1 MAPGQV
7 PHHCASWRETY
18 PFFLLCPLMG
28 LLSRAWSH
36 LRGPGPPEPWLLEA
50 VTEADQ
56 GEAGLGVETKT
67 FPATCHAP
75 WVRHFQGETG
85 DSGAAEEEGEAF
97 WEACHDL
104 KANRSPL
111 KAWELSEVDDEEYA
125 GDQAASVPKEQGGE
139 FRNGQ
144 PAPLSPSLLRT
155 LQEPRGEEP
164 SVEGGAA
171 ENEMITF
178 FSFPPSLW
186 ECGTGEEEEEEA
198 VHKEAARTPTAPL
211 SPGSKPKAQVYCAG
225 EEGVQATEEERTE
238 NREVRKSCV
247 SPSSS
252 GFHPGAWEWC
262 LGEDTEEED
271 EDSDT
276 GPTEEEGEAEDP
288 CSISS
293 TSALTRAWVYRP
305 GEDTEEEDEDTD
317 TGPAEEKGEAEGP
330 SSIPSTS
337 ALVRAWV
344 YRPGDD
350 TEEEDEDSD
359 TGPAE
364 EEEEAEGPSSIPAT
378 SALVRAW
385 VYRPGEDT
393 EEEDEDSDTEPA
405 EEEED
410 DEGPSSIPPTSA
422 LVRAWVYRPGE
433 DTEEDDEDSD
443 TGPAEEEEE
452 AEGPS
457 SIPSTSALV
466 RAWVYRP
473 GEDTEEEDEDS
484 DTGPAKEEGEAEATD
499 TFSRAWVY
507 RPGED
512 TEQEEDSE
520 AAHSEPSPSL
530 QAQST
535 LHRGWTYRPREEDM
549 GAGAVAEERGEAE
562 PCPFRVA
569 IYLPGEKL
577 PPPWARPQLPLRL
590 RRRLK
595 PTETPTRHPDPETS
609 LQSRKVRFSEK
620 VSVHL
625 LAVWAGP
632 AQAARR
638 GPWEQL
644 ARDRSRF
651 ARRIAQAQEQLG
663 PCLTPAA
670 QARAWARCG
679 NPTSLLAA
687 TPAVPQ
693 ISPLSSIQA
702 TPLSQVGASPPT
714 PVSPSPCLDLSGR
727 CG

>member
-7 PHHCASWRETY
+7 PHQPAPWRDTY
-18 PFFLLCPLMG
+18 AFFLLSPLMG

-50 VTEADQ
+50 LTGSHP
-56 GEAGLGVETKT
+56 GEAGLGGEAKT

-75 WVRHFQGETG
+75 WGRYFQGETG
-85 DSGAAEEEGEAF
+85 DSGAAEDDEVF

-104 KANRSPL
+104 KANSSPL
-111 KAWELSEVDDEEYA
+111 EAWEFSEDDEEY
-125 GDQAASVPKEQGGE
+125 GGEQATSVPKEQGSE
-139 FRNGQ
+139 FIDGQ
-144 PAPLSPSLLRT
+144 PASLSPSLLVRA
-155 LQEPRGEEP
+155 LQEPPGEEK
-164 SVEGGAA
+164 SEEGAA
-171 ENEMITF
+171 EVEVVTF
-178 FSFPPSLW
+178 FSFPP
-186 ECGTGEEEEEEA
+186 GEEEEEEGEA
-198 VHKEAARTPTAPL
+198 VNKEAARSPTAPL
-211 SPGSKPKAQVYCAG
+211 SPGSKPKAWVYCAG
-225 EEGVQATEEERTE
+225 EEEDQATEEKRTE
-238 NREVRKSCV
+238 NKEVIKNSV
-247 SPSSS
+247 SPSFS
-252 GFHPGAWEWC
+252 GFHPRAWEC
-262 LGEDTEEED
+262 CSGEESEEEED
-271 EDSDT
+271 EFSDS
-276 GPTEEEGEAEDP
+276 GAAEEE
-288 CSISS
+288 
-293 TSALTRAWVYRP
+293 
-305 GEDTEEEDEDTD
+305 
-317 TGPAEEKGEAEGP
+317 GEAEGP

-344 YRPGDD
+344 FRPGED

-359 TGPAE
+359 WGAAE
-364 EEEEAEGPSSIPAT
+364 EEGEAEGPSSIPST
-378 SALVRAW
+378 SALLRAW

-393 EEEDEDSDTEPA
+393 EEEDEDKEEEDSDWGAA
-405 EEEED
+405 EEE
-410 DEGPSSIPPTSA
+410 G
-422 LVRAWVYRPGE
+422 
-433 DTEEDDEDSD
+433 
-443 TGPAEEEEE
+443 E

-473 GEDTEEEDEDS
+473 GEDTELEDEDS
-484 DTGPAKEEGEAEATD
+484 DWGAAEEEGEAEATD

-512 TEQEEDSE
+512 TEPEEDSE
-520 AAHSEPSPSL
+520 AANSEPSPSL

-535 LHRGWTYRPREEDM
+535 LHRGWTYRPGEDTE
-549 GAGAVAEERGEAE
+549 GGEVAEEWGEAE

-569 IYLPGEKL
+569 IYLPGEKP
-577 PPPWARPQLPLRL
+577 PPPWARPRLPLRL
-590 RRRLK
+590 QRRLK
-595 PTETPTRHPDPETS
+595 PTETPTRHPDPETP
-609 LQSRKVRFSEK
+609 LKARKVHFSEK

-651 ARRIAQAQEQLG
+651 AWRIAQAQEQLG

-670 QARAWARCG
+670 RARAWARCG
-679 NPTSLLAA
+679 NPTPPLAA
-687 TPAVPQ
+687 TPAPPQ

-702 TPLSQVGASPPT
+702 TPLSHVGASPST

-727 CG
+727 SG

>member
-7 PHHCASWRETY
+7 PHHFASWRETY
-18 PFFLLCPLMG
+18 PFYLLSPLMG

-56 GEAGLGVETKT
+56 GEAGLGGEAKT

-85 DSGAAEEEGEAF
+85 DSGAAEEDGEAF

-111 KAWELSEVDDEEYA
+111 KAWELSEDDDDEEYG
-125 GDQAASVPKEQGGE
+125 GDQAASVSKEQGGE
-139 FRNGQ
+139 FVNGQ
-144 PAPLSPSLLRT
+144 LAPLSPGLLRT
-155 LQEPRGEEP
+155 LQEPRGGEP
-164 SVEGGAA
+164 PVEGGAP
-171 ENEMITF
+171 EDEMITF

-186 ECGTGEEEEEEA
+186 ECGPGEEEGEA

-211 SPGSKPKAQVYCAG
+211 SPGSRPKAQVYCAG
-225 EEGVQATEEERTE
+225 EEGAQATEKERTE

-252 GFHPGAWEWC
+252 GFHSRAWEWC
-262 LGEDTEEED
+262 SGEDTEEED
-271 EDSDT
+271 EFSDS
-276 GPTEEEGEAEDP
+276 GSAEEE
-288 CSISS
+288 
-293 TSALTRAWVYRP
+293 
-305 GEDTEEEDEDTD
+305 
-317 TGPAEEKGEAEGP
+317 GEAEGP

-344 YRPGDD
+344 YRPG
-350 TEEEDEDSD
+350 
-359 TGPAE
+359 
-364 EEEEAEGPSSIPAT
+364 
-378 SALVRAW
+378 
-385 VYRPGEDT
+385 EDT
-393 EEEDEDSDTEPA
+393 EEEDEDSNTGLA
-405 EEEED
+405 EEE
-410 DEGPSSIPPTSA
+410 G
-422 LVRAWVYRPGE
+422 
-433 DTEEDDEDSD
+433 
-443 TGPAEEEEE
+443 E

-484 DTGPAKEEGEAEATD
+484 DMGPAEEEGEAEGPSSIPSTSALVRAWVYRPGEDTEEEDEDSDMGPAEEEEKAEDPSSIPSTSALVRAWVYRPGEDTEEEDEDSDTGPAEEDEEAEATD

-520 AAHSEPSPSL
+520 AAHSEPSLSL

-535 LHRGWTYRPREEDM
+535 LHRGWTYRSGEDDT
-549 GAGAVAEERGEAE
+549 GVGAVAEERGEAE

-577 PPPWARPQLPLRL
+577 PPPWARPQLPFRL
-590 RRRLK
+590 QRRLK
-595 PTETPTRHPDPETS
+595 PTETPTQHSDPEMP

-670 QARAWARCG
+670 RARAWARCG

-687 TPAVPQ
+687 TPAAPQ

-702 TPLSQVGASPPT
+702 TPLSQAGASPPT
-714 PVSPSPCLDLSGR
+714 PVSLSPCLDLSGR
-727 CG
+727 RG

>member
-18 PFFLLCPLMG
+18 PFFLLSPLMG

-36 LRGPGPPEPWLLEA
+36 LRGPGPPEPWLLEPI
-50 VTEADQ
+50 TEADQ
-56 GEAGLGVETKT
+56 GEAGLGGEAKT
-67 FPATCHAP
+67 FLATCHAP
-75 WVRHFQGETG
+75 WVRNFQGETG
-85 DSGAAEEEGEAF
+85 DSGAAEEDGEAF

-111 KAWELSEVDDEEYA
+111 KAWELSEDDDEKCG

-171 ENEMITF
+171 EDEMVTF

-186 ECGTGEEEEEEA
+186 ECGPGEEEEEEA

-252 GFHPGAWEWC
+252 GFHPWAWEWC
-262 LGEDTEEED
+262 SGE
-271 EDSDT
+271 
-276 GPTEEEGEAEDP
+276 
-288 CSISS
+288 
-293 TSALTRAWVYRP
+293 
-305 GEDTEEEDEDTD
+305 
-317 TGPAEEKGEAEGP
+317 
-330 SSIPSTS
+330 
-337 ALVRAWV
+337 
-344 YRPGDD
+344 D

-364 EEEEAEGPSSIPAT
+364 EEGEAEDPCSVPST
-378 SALVRAW
+378 SAFMRAW

-393 EEEDEDSDTEPA
+393 EEEDEE
-405 EEEED
+405 
-410 DEGPSSIPPTSA
+410 
-422 LVRAWVYRPGE
+422 
-433 DTEEDDEDSD
+433 SD
-443 TGPAEEEEE
+443 TGPAEEEGE
-452 AEGPS
+452 AEGPC

-484 DTGPAKEEGEAEATD
+484 DTGPAEEEGEAEATD

-520 AAHSEPSPSL
+520 APHSEPSPSL
-530 QAQST
+530 QAQGT
-535 LHRGWTYRPREEDM
+535 LHRGWTYRPREDDTE
-549 GAGAVAEERGEAE
+549 AGAVAEERGEAE

-577 PPPWARPQLPLRL
+577 PPPWAHPQLPRRL

-595 PTETPTRHPDPETS
+595 PTETPTWHPDPETP

-670 QARAWARCG
+670 RARAWARCG

-687 TPAVPQ
+687 TPAAPQ
-693 ISPLSSIQA
+693 ILPLSSIQA